1 MTTAV
6 ADERRV
12 ALAPVRVRRLAHS
25 GSLDAISLNAY
36 AERLEAL
43 EDFAELR
50 SLLEEALAFH
60 GFEYFAYVIIR
71 PPAGRP
77 MSRFLSSYPQE
88 WIQHYRRMD
97 YEFVDP
103 IFNRAATSVL
113 PFRWDGL
120 MPEMLATDR
129 RRKLIS
135 ESIEVGIAPV
145 GLTVPLHGPES
156 GIAALHMCGR
166 LSQSEMDEIWNCH
179 RFNLSSLAALTHE
192 AILRLAS
199 GRSGSA
205 AVELTDR
212 ERECLTWTSRG
223 KSVGEIGEILSI
235 SSATVKFHLRN
246 ASEKLDTYS
255 KHHASVRAVVLG
267 LVMP

>member
-6 ADERRV
+6 VDERNL
-12 ALAPVRVRRLAHS
+12 ALAPVRVRRFAFS
-25 GSLDAISLNAY
+25 ASPAEISLNAY
-36 AERLEAL
+36 AERLEAV
-43 EDFAELR
+43 EDFAALR
-50 SLLEEALAFH
+50 AVLEEALACH

-71 PPAGRP
+71 APAGRP
-77 MSRFLSSYPQE
+77 MSRFLSSYPDE

-103 IFNRAATSVL
+103 VFNRAATSVL
-113 PFRWDGL
+113 PFRWDEL
-120 MPEMLATDR
+120 MSEMVATDR
-129 RRKLIS
+129 RRRLIS
-135 ESIEVGIAPV
+135 ESIEVGVAPV

-166 LSQSEMDEIWNCH
+166 LGQTEMDEIWHRH
-179 RFNLSSLAALTHE
+179 RFSLASVAALTHE

-199 GRSGSA
+199 NRAGLTT
-205 AVELTDR
+205 VELTDR

-223 KSVGEIGEILSI
+223 KSVAEISEILAI